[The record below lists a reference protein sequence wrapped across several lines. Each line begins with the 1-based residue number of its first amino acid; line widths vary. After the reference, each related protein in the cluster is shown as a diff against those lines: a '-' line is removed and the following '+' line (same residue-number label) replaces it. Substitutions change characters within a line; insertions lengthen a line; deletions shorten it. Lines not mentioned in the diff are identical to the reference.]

1 MFYIN
6 KNTQF
11 CYNIIRES
19 YMNKSKINF
28 RILIPIILLSI
39 ISIATINSAMT
50 YTSSSLGNLVLK
62 QSFWYLIGWI
72 LVIILVKLKNEQLY
86 HYTWFFYIFGNF
98 LLLGLLLFAPTINN
112 SKCWFVIPG
121 IGNFQPSEF
130 MKIFIMLTLATMI
143 HNFRIDYNYPS
154 IKDEFIFIIKTLVI
168 VIIPSVLTFLQPD
181 TGAVIIYL
189 VIYIS
194 MIFTSGIRFRWFLIG
209 GLFILLVSSIFL
221 WLFFFK
227 ENTFINI
234 FGSSI
239 FYRIERI
246 FNWQS
251 GSGLQLENA
260 LSAIGSAGLFGH
272 GYNKT
277 PIYFPESSTDFI
289 FAVFACNFGLIG
301 SLILI
306 SIIIFLDISI
316 ILLAKKN
323 ILDTD
328 KYIISGIIGMLLFQ
342 QIQNIGMTVGLLP
355 ITGITLPFVSYGG
368 SSLLSYMLIVGILL
382 NISVKKKTSY
392 KYK

>member
-1 MFYIN
+1 MKKF
-6 KNTQF
+6 
-11 CYNIIRES
+11 
-19 YMNKSKINF
+19 KINYK
-28 RILIPIILLSI
+28 ILIPIILLSI
-39 ISIATINSAMT
+39 ISITTIYSAMT

-62 QSFWYLIGWI
+62 QTFWYIIGWI
-72 LVIILVKLKNEQLY
+72 LVIILVKLKNEQIY
-86 HYTWFFYIFGNF
+86 HYTWFLYIFGII
-98 LLLGLLLFAPTINN
+98 LLVGLLLFAPEINN

-121 IGNFQPSEF
+121 IGNIQPSEF
-130 MKIFIMLTLATMI
+130 MKIFVMLALATTT
-143 HNFRIDYNYPS
+143 HNFRIDHDEPTMM
-154 IKDEFIFIIKTLVI
+154 DEFIYILKTFIIVL
-168 VIIPSVLTFLQPD
+168 IPSVLTFLQPD

-194 MIFTSGIRFRWFLIG
+194 MLFVSGIRFRWFIIG
-209 GLFILLVSSIFL
+209 FILLALICSGFL
-221 WLFFFK
+221 MIYFFK
-227 ENTFINI
+227 ENLFINI
-234 FGSSI
+234 FGTSI
-239 FYRIERI
+239 YYRLDRI
-246 FNWQS
+246 FNWQT

-260 LSAIGSAGLFGH
+260 LAAIGSAGWFGH
-272 GYNKT
+272 GFNKT

-301 SLILI
+301 ALVLIL
-306 SIIIFLDISI
+306 IIIFLDANI

-328 KYIISGIIGMLLFQ
+328 KYIIAGIVGMLLFQ

-382 NISVKKKTSY
+382 NISVKKTVTY